1 MESRREFA
9 TLGKLN
15 AADEGA
21 WVVKNG
27 NCPNRP
33 DTMET
38 FDPPVECPQCGE
50 LTDALVTLEEG
61 KKLCAQCFEDSQ
73 YEDDLF
79 IPGLF

>member
-1 MESRREFA
+1 MEFA
-9 TLGKLN
+9 TLGRLN
-15 AADEGA
+15 ATDEGA
-21 WVVKNG
+21 WVVNKG
-27 NCPNRP
+27 NRP

>member
-1 MESRREFA
+1 MEFA
-9 TLGKLN
+9 ILDKLN
-15 AADEGA
+15 ATYGGA
-21 WVVKNG
+21 WVVNNG
-27 NCPNRP
+27 NCP

>member
-1 MESRREFA
+1 MEFA
-9 TLGKLN
+9 ILGKLN
-15 AADEGA
+15 ATDERA
-21 WVVKNG
+21 WVANNG
-27 NCPNRP
+27 NCP

-50 LTDALVTLEEG
+50 LTGALVTLEDGRE
-61 KKLCAQCFEDSQ
+61 LCAQCFEDSQ